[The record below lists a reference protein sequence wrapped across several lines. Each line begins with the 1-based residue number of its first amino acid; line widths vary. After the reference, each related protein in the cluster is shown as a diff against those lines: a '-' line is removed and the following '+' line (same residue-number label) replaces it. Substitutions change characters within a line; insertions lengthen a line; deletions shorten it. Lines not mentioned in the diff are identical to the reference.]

1 MNVPFNLKR
10 IEGIAVEEKAK
21 DQGPNLGKIYYC
33 LLSNSCNYKALIIT
47 VIILCII
54 IYIIINNISIICFI
68 GQNILLKSTFGQGSA
83 KRGEQ
88 VSVFL
93 KA

>member
-33 LLSNSCNYKALIIT
+33 LLSNSCNYTMYNYIQLLIIFQLF
-47 VIILCII
+47 VL
-54 IYIIINNISIICFI
+54 
-68 GQNILLKSTFGQGSA
+68 
-83 KRGEQ
+83 
-88 VSVFL
+88 
-93 KA
+93 